1 MQPQGGW
8 VQPHI
13 TFVSQIDLQLYFCIS
28 QVCFPSVFLKEERVG
43 CGHLRP
49 HLTCVS
55 QLNLSAVFL
64 YFSSVFLK
72 CISQGGREGGM
83 WPPGGWVRPHLTC
96 VSQLDFC
103 ISQVCFSSVFLKEE
117 KRVGC
122 GHLEVGCGLT
132 SPATGARHPPSAA
145 RESPVLPQWGRRL
158 QPRS

>member
-55 QLNLSAVFL
+55 QL
-64 YFSSVFLK
+64 
-72 CISQGGREGGM
+72 
-83 WPPGGWVRPHLTC
+83 
-96 VSQLDFC
+96 DFC

-117 KRVGC
+117 ERVGC

-132 SPATGARHPPSAA
+132 SPVFLNWISVYLKCVSQVYFSRRKRGWDAATWRLGAASPHLPPGLGILQALPGSLQFSLSGAA
-145 RESPVLPQWGRRL
+145 ASNQDPRL
-158 QPRS
+158 